1 LTEDL
6 SGTRGLEQATA
17 QAVSAFHMERS
28 SPLCNPITHLGPMVP
43 GERLE
48 RPVGIGNHADA
59 GFPPDQDGHVGA
71 LFATARRRFGS
82 LQELAGMVQE

>member
-1 LTEDL
+1 MTEDL
-6 SGTRGLEQATA
+6 SGTGGLEQATA
-17 QAVSAFHMERS
+17 QAFSAFHMERS
-28 SPLCNPITHLGPMVP
+28 LPFRYPVSGLRPMVP